1 MLSNLKFGFE
11 LITIGIPLVFLSLG
25 IIAILFEVLKRKF
38 KVKEVKTEK
47 VENKELSDKELI
59 AAIAAIA
66 AYTSLTTFKKPFK
79 AQVSFHKKLI
89 KSEVPIWN
97 LAGRIELTS

>member
-11 LITIGIPLVFLSLG
+11 LIAIGIPLVFSSLG
-25 IIAILFEVLKRKF
+25 IIAILFELLKRKF

-47 VENKELSDKELI
+47 AEGKEVSNKELI
-59 AAIAAIA
+59 AAVATVA
-66 AYTSLTTFKKPFK
+66 AYTSLIAPKKTLKFQ
-79 AQVSFHKKLI
+79 AYKKLM
-89 KSEVPIWN
+89 EGETPIWN

>member
-11 LITIGIPLVFLSLG
+11 LIAIGIPLVFLSLG
-25 IIAILFEVLKRKF
+25 IIATLFEVLKRKF
-38 KVKEVKTEK
+38 KVEEVKTEK
-47 VENKELSDKELI
+47 VSKELSDKELI

-89 KSEVPIWN
+89 ESEIPIWN